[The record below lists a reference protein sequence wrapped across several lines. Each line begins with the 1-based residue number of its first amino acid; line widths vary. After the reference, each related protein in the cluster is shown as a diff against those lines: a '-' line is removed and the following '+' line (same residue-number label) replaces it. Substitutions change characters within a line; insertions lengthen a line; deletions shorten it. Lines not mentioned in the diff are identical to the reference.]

1 MIEIFQRE
9 NWTFSHFVF
18 IEHSNC
24 LQTTFYKKPTNR
36 QNYLH
41 EKSAHPLLRMKR
53 FCSTFNPFMYSVVK
67 WPFYSIMHER
77 VNEYKKHSNDLV
89 KRFVEKEYKENII
102 RNQIEK
108 VDNLERTT
116 LLNKTNVVWKNVI
129 PFS

>member
-1 MIEIFQRE
+1 M
-9 NWTFSHFVF
+9 H
-18 IEHSNC
+18 
-24 LQTTFYKKPTNR
+24 
-36 QNYLH
+36 
-41 EKSAHPLLRMKR
+41 
-53 FCSTFNPFMYSVVK
+53 SVVK

>member
-1 MIEIFQRE
+1 
-9 NWTFSHFVF
+9 
-18 IEHSNC
+18 
-24 LQTTFYKKPTNR
+24 
-36 QNYLH
+36 
-41 EKSAHPLLRMKR
+41 
-53 FCSTFNPFMYSVVK
+53 
-67 WPFYSIMHER
+67 MHER